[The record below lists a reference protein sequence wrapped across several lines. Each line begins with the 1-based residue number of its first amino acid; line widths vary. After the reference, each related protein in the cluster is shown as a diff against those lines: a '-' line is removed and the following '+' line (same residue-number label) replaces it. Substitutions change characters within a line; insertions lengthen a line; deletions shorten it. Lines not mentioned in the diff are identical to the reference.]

1 MKQRPFVG
9 GHEWFRVGLCLHVY
23 RRLVGVLPLD
33 TICCALY
40 AVSMS
45 YHLESIPNRGSRPTL
60 LIREAW
66 REGKRIRKKTR
77 ANLTGMPDPL
87 VNGIRAL
94 LKGGIALESVEDAFT
109 IRRALPHGHVAAGLG
124 TLRRLGLVRLLH
136 RHPGRQ
142 RDLAVGAILARLLDP
157 GSKLAAARHLSPD
170 TASSSLG
177 ALLGLGPV
185 SGNEL
190 LSMLDWLLR
199 RQRHIEKSLA
209 HRHLGDATLIL
220 YDVTS
225 SFLEGEC
232 CPLAA
237 FGHNRDGK
245 KGKKQ
250 IVFGLLCTAEGC
262 PVAVEVFAGNRGDP
276 MTLGAQIAKIRDRF
290 GVGQVALVGDRGMI
304 TTARI
309 REELEPAA
317 LDWISALKTTDIRKL
332 LRQQEADGG
341 APAPLCPEALV
352 PDQVAEIVS
361 PEFPGERLLVCLN
374 PRLRQQRARK
384 REALLEATEAILE
397 TIAQSL
403 RRPGAPRRGSDWIHR
418 RVGREANR
426 RKVEKHFHI
435 TVTDQALTWSR
446 NQQSIAAEARLDGL
460 YVIRT
465 SLDAA
470 MMGPGE
476 IVEAYKSLSR
486 VEQAF
491 RSLKTTR
498 LEVRPV
504 YVYNADRVRAH
515 LFLCMLAYYVEWHLR
530 RRLAPLLFE
539 DDDRSQARAKR
550 SSPVQPAQVSDRAK
564 AKADTKT
571 TPDGF
576 PVHSMKTL
584 LADLAT
590 LTLNQVTLPAYPD
603 QGFPMIA
610 QPTPLQRKA
619 FALLEID
626 PAKIVPSTKP
636 V

>member
-1 MKQRPFVG
+1 
-9 GHEWFRVGLCLHVY
+9 
-23 RRLVGVLPLD
+23 
-33 TICCALY
+33 
-40 AVSMS
+40 MS
-45 YHLESIPNRGSRPTL
+45 YHLESIPNRNSRPTL

-77 ANLTGMPDPL
+77 ANLTGMPEPL

-109 IRRALPHGHVAAGLG
+109 IRRALPHGHVAAGLA

-136 RHPGRQ
+136 RHPGRE
-142 RDLAVGAILARLLDP
+142 RDLAIAAILARLLDP

-170 TASSSLG
+170 TAASSLG
-177 ALLGLGPV
+177 AVLGLGPV
-185 SGNEL
+185 TGNEL
-190 LSMLDWLLR
+190 LDMLDWLLR

-209 HRHLGDATLIL
+209 HRHLGEATLIL

-225 SFLEGEC
+225 SFLEGGC

-250 IVFGLLCTAEGC
+250 IVFGLLCTEEGC

-276 MTLGAQIAKIRDRF
+276 MTLGAQITKIRDRF
-290 GVGQVALVGDRGMI
+290 GVGRVALVGDRGMI

-309 REELEPAA
+309 REELEPAT
-317 LDWISALKTTDIRKL
+317 LDWISALKATDIRKL
-332 LRQQEADGG
+332 LRQQGADGG
-341 APAPLCPEALV
+341 EPAPLCPEALV

-374 PRLRQQRARK
+374 PRLREQRARK
-384 REALLEATEAILE
+384 REALLEATEEILE
-397 TIAQSL
+397 TIAQGL
-403 RRPGAPRRGSDWIHR
+403 GRPGAPHRGRDWINR

-426 RKVEKHFHI
+426 RKVEKHFQI
-435 TVTDQALTWSR
+435 TVTDDALTWSR
-446 NQQSIAAEARLDGL
+446 NQEKIAAEARLDGL

-470 MMGPGE
+470 TMGPGE
-476 IVEAYKSLSR
+476 VVEAYKSLSR

-491 RSLKTTR
+491 RLLKTTR
-498 LEVRPV
+498 LQVRPV

-539 DDDRSQARAKR
+539 DDDRQQARAKR
-550 SSPVQPAQVSDRAK
+550 TSPVQPAQISDRAK

-571 TPDGF
+571 TAEGF
-576 PVHSMKTL
+576 PVHSLKTL

-590 LTLNQVTLPAYPD
+590 LTLNQVTLPTNPE

-619 FALLEID
+619 FELLEVE
-626 PAKIVPSTKP
+626 PAKIVPSTMP

>member
-1 MKQRPFVG
+1 MSVPASVPKRSG
-9 GHEWFRVGLCLHVY
+9 RHLL
-23 RRLVGVLPLD
+23 RRF
-33 TICCALY
+33 
-40 AVSMS
+40 
-45 YHLESIPNRGSRPTL
+45 SRS
-60 LIREAW
+60 
-66 REGKRIRKKTR
+66 
-77 ANLTGMPDPL
+77 
-87 VNGIRAL
+87 GIRN
-94 LKGGIALESVEDAFT
+94 GDSYSSNSTTSPIFF
-109 IRRALPHGHVAAGLG
+109 
-124 TLRRLGLVRLLH
+124 
-136 RHPGRQ
+136 
-142 RDLAVGAILARLLDP
+142 
-157 GSKLAAARHLSPD
+157 PD
-170 TASSSLG
+170 TAASSLG
-177 ALLGLGPV
+177 AVLGLGPV
-185 SGNEL
+185 TGNEL
-190 LSMLDWLLR
+190 LQMLDWLLR

-209 HRHLGDATLIL
+209 HRHLGEATLIL

-225 SFLEGEC
+225 SFLEGGC

-250 IVFGLLCTAEGC
+250 IVFGLLCTEEGC

-276 MTLGAQIAKIRDRF
+276 MTLGAQITKIRDRF
-290 GVGQVALVGDRGMI
+290 GVGRVALVGDRGMI

-309 REELEPAA
+309 RQELEPAT
-317 LDWISALKTTDIRKL
+317 LDWISALKATDIRKL
-332 LRQQEADGG
+332 LRQQGADGG
-341 APAPLCPEALV
+341 EPAPLCPEALV

-374 PRLRQQRARK
+374 PRLREQRARK
-384 REALLEATEAILE
+384 REALLEATEEILE
-397 TIAQSL
+397 TIAQGL
-403 RRPGAPRRGSDWIHR
+403 RHRGRDWINR

-426 RKVEKHFHI
+426 RKVEKHFQI
-435 TVTDQALTWSR
+435 TVSDEALTWSR
-446 NQQSIAAEARLDGL
+446 NQEKIAAEARLDGL

-470 MMGPGE
+470 TMGPGE
-476 IVEAYKSLSR
+476 VVEAYKSLSR

-498 LEVRPV
+498 LQVRPV

-539 DDDRSQARAKR
+539 DDDRQQARAKR
-550 SSPVQPAQVSDRAK
+550 TSPVQPARISDRAK

-571 TPDGF
+571 TAEGF
-576 PVHSMKTL
+576 PVHSLKTL

-590 LTLNQVTLPAYPD
+590 LTLNQVTLPTNPD

-619 FALLEID
+619 FELLEVD
-626 PAKIVPSTKP
+626 PTKIVPSTMP

>member
-1 MKQRPFVG
+1 MAEITASAGGNTGAALTELHPEPTGNNQDKVLKQRPLVG
-9 GHEWFRVGLCLHVY
+9 FHERFGVGLCLHVY
-23 RRLVGVLPLD
+23 RRVVWSFSVDTTCCVLYP
-33 TICCALY
+33 
-40 AVSMS
+40 VSMS
-45 YHLESIPNRGSRPTL
+45 YHLESIPNRNSRPTL

-77 ANLTGMPDPL
+77 ANLTGMPEPL

-109 IRRALPHGHVAAGLG
+109 IRRALPHGHVAAGLA

-142 RDLAVGAILARLLDP
+142 RDLAIGAILARLLDP

-170 TASSSLG
+170 TAASSLG
-177 ALLGLGPV
+177 AVLGLGPV

-190 LSMLDWLLR
+190 LDMLDWLLR

-209 HRHLGDATLIL
+209 HRHLGEATLIL

-225 SFLEGEC
+225 SFLEGGC

-250 IVFGLLCTAEGC
+250 IVFGLLCTEEGC

-290 GVGQVALVGDRGMI
+290 GVGRVALVGDRGMI

-309 REELEPAA
+309 RQELEPAT
-317 LDWISALKTTDIRKL
+317 LDWISALKATDIRKL
-332 LRQQEADGG
+332 LRQQRADGG
-341 APAPLCPEALV
+341 EPAPLCPEALV

-374 PRLRQQRARK
+374 PRLREQRARK
-384 REALLEATEAILE
+384 REALLEATEEILE
-397 TIAQSL
+397 TIAQGL
-403 RRPGAPRRGSDWIHR
+403 GRPGAPHRGRDWINR

-426 RKVEKHFHI
+426 RKVEKHFQI
-435 TVTDQALTWSR
+435 TVTDDALTWSR
-446 NQQSIAAEARLDGL
+446 NQEKIAAEARLDGL

-470 MMGPGE
+470 TMGPGE
-476 IVEAYKSLSR
+476 VVEAYKSLSR

-491 RSLKTTR
+491 RLLKTTR
-498 LEVRPV
+498 LQVRPV

-539 DDDRSQARAKR
+539 DDDRQQARAKR
-550 SSPVQPAQVSDRAK
+550 TSPVQPAQISDRAK

-571 TPDGF
+571 T
-576 PVHSMKTL
+576 
-584 LADLAT
+584 
-590 LTLNQVTLPAYPD
+590 
-603 QGFPMIA
+603 
-610 QPTPLQRKA
+610 
-619 FALLEID
+619 
-626 PAKIVPSTKP
+626 
-636 V
+636 

>member
-1 MKQRPFVG
+1 
-9 GHEWFRVGLCLHVY
+9 
-23 RRLVGVLPLD
+23 
-33 TICCALY
+33 
-40 AVSMS
+40 MS
-45 YHLESIPNRGSRPTL
+45 YHLESIPNRNSRPTL

-77 ANLTGMPDPL
+77 ANLTGMPEPL

-109 IRRALPHGHVAAGLG
+109 IRRALPHGHVAAGLA

-136 RHPGRQ
+136 RHPGRE
-142 RDLAVGAILARLLDP
+142 RDLAIAGILARLLDP

-170 TASSSLG
+170 TAASSLG
-177 ALLGLGPV
+177 AVLGLGPV
-185 SGNEL
+185 TGNEL
-190 LSMLDWLLR
+190 LDMLDWLLR

-209 HRHLGDATLIL
+209 HRHLGEATLIL

-225 SFLEGEC
+225 SFLEGGC

-250 IVFGLLCTAEGC
+250 IVFGLLCTEEGC

-276 MTLGAQIAKIRDRF
+276 MTLGAQITKIRDRF
-290 GVGQVALVGDRGMI
+290 GVGRVALVGDRGMI

-309 REELEPAA
+309 RQELEPAT
-317 LDWISALKTTDIRKL
+317 LDWISALKATDIRKL
-332 LRQQEADGG
+332 LRQQGADGG
-341 APAPLCPEALV
+341 EPAPLCPEALV

-374 PRLRQQRARK
+374 PRLREQRARK
-384 REALLEATEAILE
+384 REALLEATEEILE
-397 TIAQSL
+397 TIAQGL
-403 RRPGAPRRGSDWIHR
+403 GRPGAPHRGRDWINR

-426 RKVEKHFHI
+426 RKVEKHFQI
-435 TVTDQALTWSR
+435 TVTDDALTWSR
-446 NQQSIAAEARLDGL
+446 NQEKIAAEARLDGL

-470 MMGPGE
+470 TMGPGE
-476 IVEAYKSLSR
+476 VVEAYKSLSR

-491 RSLKTTR
+491 RLLKTTR
-498 LEVRPV
+498 LQVRPV

-539 DDDRSQARAKR
+539 DDDRQQARAKR
-550 SSPVQPAQVSDRAK
+550 TSPVQPAQISDRAK

-571 TPDGF
+571 TAEGF
-576 PVHSMKTL
+576 PVHSLKTL

-590 LTLNQVTLPAYPD
+590 LTLNQVTLPTNPE

-619 FALLEID
+619 FELLEVE
-626 PAKIVPSTKP
+626 PAKIVPSTMP

>member
-1 MKQRPFVG
+1 
-9 GHEWFRVGLCLHVY
+9 
-23 RRLVGVLPLD
+23 
-33 TICCALY
+33 
-40 AVSMS
+40 MS
-45 YHLESIPNRGSRPTL
+45 YHLESIPNRNSRPTL

-77 ANLTGMPDPL
+77 ANLTGMPEPL

-109 IRRALPHGHVAAGLG
+109 IRRALPHGHVAAGLA

-136 RHPGRQ
+136 RHPGRE
-142 RDLAVGAILARLLDP
+142 RDLAIAAILARLLDP

-170 TASSSLG
+170 TAASSLG
-177 ALLGLGPV
+177 AVLGLGPV
-185 SGNEL
+185 TGNEL
-190 LSMLDWLLR
+190 LDMLDWLLR

-209 HRHLGDATLIL
+209 HRHLGEATLIL

-225 SFLEGEC
+225 SFLEGGC

-250 IVFGLLCTAEGC
+250 IVFGLLCTEEGC

-276 MTLGAQIAKIRDRF
+276 MTLGAQITKIRDRF
-290 GVGQVALVGDRGMI
+290 GVGRVALVGDRGMI

-309 REELEPAA
+309 RQELEPAT
-317 LDWISALKTTDIRKL
+317 LDWISALKATDIRKL
-332 LRQQEADGG
+332 LRQQGADGG
-341 APAPLCPEALV
+341 EPAPLCPEALV

-374 PRLRQQRARK
+374 PRLREQRARK
-384 REALLEATEAILE
+384 REALLEATEEILE
-397 TIAQSL
+397 TIAQGL
-403 RRPGAPRRGSDWIHR
+403 GRPGAPHRGRDWINR

-426 RKVEKHFHI
+426 RKVEKHFQI
-435 TVTDQALTWSR
+435 TVTDEALTWSR
-446 NQQSIAAEARLDGL
+446 NQEKIAAEARLDGL

-470 MMGPGE
+470 TMGPGE
-476 IVEAYKSLSR
+476 VVEAYKSLSR

-491 RSLKTTR
+491 RLLKTTR
-498 LEVRPV
+498 LQVRPV

-539 DDDRSQARAKR
+539 DDDRQQARAKR
-550 SSPVQPAQVSDRAK
+550 TSPVQPAQISDRAK

-571 TPDGF
+571 TAEGF
-576 PVHSMKTL
+576 PVHSLKTL

-590 LTLNQVTLPAYPD
+590 LTLNQVTLPTNPE

-619 FALLEID
+619 FELLEVD
-626 PAKIVPSTKP
+626 PAKIVPSTMP

>member
-1 MKQRPFVG
+1 MGF
-9 GHEWFRVGLCLHVY
+9 HERFLVGLCVHVNG
-23 RRLVGVLPLD
+23 RVVWSIALD
-33 TICCALY
+33 TRCCVMY
-40 AVSMS
+40 SVSMS
-45 YHLESIPNRGSRPTL
+45 YHLESIPNRNSRPTL

-77 ANLTGMPDPL
+77 ANLTGMPEPL
-87 VNGIRAL
+87 VNGIRTL
-94 LKGGIALESVEDAFT
+94 LKGGIAVESVEDAFT
-109 IRRALPHGHVAAGLG
+109 IRRALPHGHVAATLG
-124 TLRRLGLVRLLH
+124 TLRRLGMVRLLH
-136 RHPGRQ
+136 RHPGRE
-142 RDLAVGAILARLLDP
+142 RDLAIGVILARLLDP

-170 TASSSLG
+170 TAASSLG
-177 ALLGLGPV
+177 AVLGLGPV

-199 RQRHIEKSLA
+199 RQKHIEKSLA
-209 HRHLGDATLIL
+209 RRHLGEATLIL

-225 SFLEGEC
+225 SFLEGRC

-250 IVFGLLCTAEGC
+250 IVFGLLCSVDGC
-262 PVAVEVFAGNRGDP
+262 PVAVELFAGNRGDP

-290 GVGQVALVGDRGMI
+290 GVGRVALVDDRGMI

-309 REELEPAA
+309 REELEPAT

-332 LRQQEADGG
+332 LRQPGGDGG
-341 APAPLCPEALV
+341 EPAAPAPLCPEALV

-374 PRLRQQRARK
+374 PRLREERARK

-397 TIAQSL
+397 TIAQGL
-403 RRPGAPRRGSDWIHR
+403 RRPGAPHRGRDWIHR

-435 TVTDQALTWSR
+435 TVTNDALRWSR
-446 NQQSIAAEARLDGL
+446 NRDNIAAEARLDGL

-465 SLDAA
+465 SLDANT
-470 MMGPGE
+470 MGPHE
-476 IVEAYKSLSR
+476 AVEAYKSLSR

-515 LFLCMLAYYVEWHLR
+515 VFLCMLAYYVEWHLR
-530 RRLAPLLFE
+530 QRLAPLLFE
-539 DDDRSQARAKR
+539 DDHRQQARAKR
-550 SSPVQPAQVSDRAK
+550 TSPVQPAQVSDRAK

-571 TPDGF
+571 TPDGL
-576 PVHSMKTL
+576 PVHSLKTL

-590 LTLNQVTLPAYPD
+590 LTLNQVALPTQP
-603 QGFPMIA
+603 QHPFPLIA
-610 QPTPLQRKA
+610 QPTLLQRKA
-619 FALLEID
+619 FELLQIE
-626 PAKIVPSTKP
+626 PAKIVPSTMP
-636 V
+636 P

>member
-1 MKQRPFVG
+1 MGFR
-9 GHEWFRVGLCLHVY
+9 EWFGMGLCLHVSS
-23 RRLVGVLPLD
+23 RIIWSFSLD
-33 TICCALY
+33 TKCCVLY
-40 AVSMS
+40 SVSMS
-45 YHLESIPNRGSRPTL
+45 YHFEAIPNRNSRPTL

-77 ANLTGMPDPL
+77 ANLTGMPEPL

-94 LKGGIALESVEDAFT
+94 LKGGIALESLEDAFT

-136 RHPGRQ
+136 RQPGRE
-142 RDLAVGAILARLLDP
+142 RDLAIGAILARRLDP

-170 TASSSLG
+170 TAASSLG
-177 ALLGLGPV
+177 AVLGLGPV
-185 SGNEL
+185 TGNEL
-190 LSMLDWLLR
+190 LGMLDWLLR

-209 HRHLGDATLIL
+209 HRHLGEATLIL

-225 SFLEGEC
+225 SFLEGRC

-245 KGKKQ
+245 KGKQQ
-250 IVFGLLCTAEGC
+250 IVFGLLCTVDGC

-276 MTLGAQIAKIRDRF
+276 MTLGAQIAKIRERF
-290 GVGQVALVGDRGMI
+290 GVGRVALVGDRGMI

-309 REELEPAA
+309 REELEPAT

-332 LRQQEADGG
+332 LRQQGG

-374 PRLRQQRARK
+374 PRLREERARK
-384 REALLEATEAILE
+384 REALLEATEEILE
-397 TIAQSL
+397 TIAQGL
-403 RRPGAPRRGSDWIHR
+403 RRPGAPRRGRDWINR

-426 RKVEKHFHI
+426 RKVEKHFDI
-435 TVTDQALTWSR
+435 TVTDTDLIWSR
-446 NQQSIAAEARLDGL
+446 NRENIAAEARLDGL

-465 SLDAA
+465 SLDANT
-470 MMGPGE
+470 MDPGE
-476 IVEAYKSLSR
+476 VVEAYKSLSR
-486 VEQAF
+486 IEQAF

-504 YVYNADRVRAH
+504 YVYNADRVRAQV
-515 LFLCMLAYYVEWHLR
+515 FLCMLAYYVEWHLR

-539 DDDRSQARAKR
+539 DDDREQARAKR
-550 SSPVQPAQVSDRAK
+550 TSPVQPAQVSDRAK

-590 LTLNQVTLPAYPD
+590 LTLNQVTLPTNRD

-619 FALLEID
+619 FELLEVD
-626 PAKIVPSTKP
+626 PAKIVPSTMP

>member
-1 MKQRPFVG
+1 
-9 GHEWFRVGLCLHVY
+9 
-23 RRLVGVLPLD
+23 
-33 TICCALY
+33 
-40 AVSMS
+40 MS
-45 YHLESIPNRGSRPTL
+45 YHLESIPNRNSRPTL

-77 ANLTGMPDPL
+77 ANLTGMPEPL

-109 IRRALPHGHVAAGLG
+109 IRRALPHGHVAAGLA

-136 RHPGRQ
+136 RHPGRE
-142 RDLAVGAILARLLDP
+142 RDLAIAGILARLLDP

-170 TASSSLG
+170 TAASSLG
-177 ALLGLGPV
+177 AVLGLGPV
-185 SGNEL
+185 TGNEL
-190 LSMLDWLLR
+190 LDMLDWLLR

-209 HRHLGDATLIL
+209 HRHLGEATLIL

-225 SFLEGEC
+225 SFLEGGC

-250 IVFGLLCTAEGC
+250 IVFGLLCTEEGC

-276 MTLGAQIAKIRDRF
+276 TTLGAQIAKIRDRF
-290 GVGQVALVGDRGMI
+290 GVGRVALVGDRGMI

-309 REELEPAA
+309 REELEPAT
-317 LDWISALKTTDIRKL
+317 LDWISALKATDIRKL
-332 LRQQEADGG
+332 LRQQGADGG
-341 APAPLCPEALV
+341 EPAPLCPEALV

-384 REALLEATEAILE
+384 REALLEATEEILE
-397 TIAQSL
+397 TIAQGL
-403 RRPGAPRRGSDWIHR
+403 GRPGAPHRGRDWINR

-426 RKVEKHFHI
+426 RKVEKHFQI
-435 TVTDQALTWSR
+435 TVTDDALTWSR
-446 NQQSIAAEARLDGL
+446 NQEKIAAEARLDGL
-460 YVIRT
+460 FVIRT

-470 MMGPGE
+470 TMGPGE
-476 IVEAYKSLSR
+476 VVEAYKSLSR

-491 RSLKTTR
+491 RLLKTTR
-498 LEVRPV
+498 LQVRPV

-539 DDDRSQARAKR
+539 DDDRQQARAKR
-550 SSPVQPAQVSDRAK
+550 TSPVQPAQISDRAK

-571 TPDGF
+571 TAEGF
-576 PVHSMKTL
+576 PVHSLKTL

-590 LTLNQVTLPAYPD
+590 LTLNQVTLPTNPE

-619 FALLEID
+619 FELLEVE
-626 PAKIVPSTKP
+626 PAKIVPSTMP

>member
-1 MKQRPFVG
+1 MGF
-9 GHEWFRVGLCLHVY
+9 HERFGVGLCLHVY
-23 RRLVGVLPLD
+23 RRVVWVFSVDTTCCVL
-33 TICCALY
+33 Y
-40 AVSMS
+40 SVSMS
-45 YHLESIPNRGSRPTL
+45 YHLESIPNRNSRPTL

-77 ANLTGMPDPL
+77 ANLTGMPEPL
-87 VNGIRAL
+87 VNGIGAL

-109 IRRALPHGHVAAGLG
+109 IRRALPHGHVAAGLA

-142 RDLAVGAILARLLDP
+142 RDLAIAGILARLLDP

-170 TASSSLG
+170 TAASSLG
-177 ALLGLGPV
+177 AVLGLGPV
-185 SGNEL
+185 TGNEL
-190 LSMLDWLLR
+190 LDMLDWLLR

-209 HRHLGDATLIL
+209 HRHLGEATLIL

-225 SFLEGEC
+225 SFLEGGC

-250 IVFGLLCTAEGC
+250 IVFGLLCTEEGC

-276 MTLGAQIAKIRDRF
+276 MTLGAQITKIRDRF
-290 GVGQVALVGDRGMI
+290 GVGRVALVGDRGMI

-309 REELEPAA
+309 RQELEPAT
-317 LDWISALKTTDIRKL
+317 LDWISALKATDIRKL
-332 LRQQEADGG
+332 LRQQGADGG
-341 APAPLCPEALV
+341 EPAPLCPEALV

-374 PRLRQQRARK
+374 PRLREQRARK
-384 REALLEATEAILE
+384 REALLEATEEILE
-397 TIAQSL
+397 TIAQGL
-403 RRPGAPRRGSDWIHR
+403 RHRGRDWINR

-426 RKVEKHFHI
+426 RKVEKHFQI
-435 TVTDQALTWSR
+435 TVTDEALRWSR
-446 NQQSIAAEARLDGL
+446 NQEKIAAEARLDGL

-470 MMGPGE
+470 TMGPGE
-476 IVEAYKSLSR
+476 VVEAYKSLSR

-491 RSLKTTR
+491 RLLKTTR
-498 LEVRPV
+498 LQVRPV

-539 DDDRSQARAKR
+539 DDDRQQARAKR
-550 SSPVQPAQVSDRAK
+550 TSPVQPAQISDRAK

-571 TPDGF
+571 TAEGF
-576 PVHSMKTL
+576 PVHSLKTL

-590 LTLNQVTLPAYPD
+590 LTLNQVTLPTNPD

-619 FALLEID
+619 FELLEVD
-626 PAKIVPSTKP
+626 PTKIVPSTMP

>member
-1 MKQRPFVG
+1 
-9 GHEWFRVGLCLHVY
+9 
-23 RRLVGVLPLD
+23 
-33 TICCALY
+33 
-40 AVSMS
+40 MS
-45 YHLESIPNRGSRPTL
+45 YHLESIPNRNSRPTL

-77 ANLTGMPDPL
+77 ANLTGMPEPL

-109 IRRALPHGHVAAGLG
+109 IRRALPHGHVAAGLA

-136 RHPGRQ
+136 RQPGRE
-142 RDLAVGAILARLLDP
+142 RDLAIAGILARLLDP

-170 TASSSLG
+170 TAASSLG
-177 ALLGLGPV
+177 AVLGLGPV
-185 SGNEL
+185 TGNEL
-190 LSMLDWLLR
+190 LDMLDWLLR

-209 HRHLGDATLIL
+209 HRHLGEATLIL

-225 SFLEGEC
+225 SFLEGGC

-250 IVFGLLCTAEGC
+250 IVFGLLCTEEGC

-276 MTLGAQIAKIRDRF
+276 MTLGAQITKIRDRF
-290 GVGQVALVGDRGMI
+290 GVGRVALVGDRGMI

-309 REELEPAA
+309 REELEPAT
-317 LDWISALKTTDIRKL
+317 LDWISALKATDIRKL
-332 LRQQEADGG
+332 LRQQGADGG
-341 APAPLCPEALV
+341 EPAPLCPEALV

-374 PRLRQQRARK
+374 PRLREQRARK
-384 REALLEATEAILE
+384 REALLEATEEILE
-397 TIAQSL
+397 TIAQGL
-403 RRPGAPRRGSDWIHR
+403 GRPGAPHRGRDWINR

-426 RKVEKHFHI
+426 RKVEKHFQI
-435 TVTDQALTWSR
+435 TVSDEALTWSR
-446 NQQSIAAEARLDGL
+446 NQEKIAAEARLDGL

-470 MMGPGE
+470 TMGPGE
-476 IVEAYKSLSR
+476 VVEAYKSLSR

-491 RSLKTTR
+491 RLLKTTR
-498 LEVRPV
+498 LQVRPV

-539 DDDRSQARAKR
+539 DDDRQQARAKR
-550 SSPVQPAQVSDRAK
+550 TSPVQPAQISDRAK

-571 TPDGF
+571 TAEGF
-576 PVHSMKTL
+576 PVHSLKTL

-590 LTLNQVTLPAYPD
+590 LTLNQVTLPTNPE

-619 FALLEID
+619 FELLEVD
-626 PAKIVPSTKP
+626 PTKIVPSTMP

>member
-1 MKQRPFVG
+1 MT
-9 GHEWFRVGLCLHVY
+9 
-23 RRLVGVLPLD
+23 LD
-33 TICCALY
+33 TTCCVLY
-40 AVSMS
+40 PVSMS
-45 YHLESIPNRGSRPTL
+45 YHLESIPNRNSRPTL

-77 ANLTGMPDPL
+77 ANLTGMPEPL
-87 VNGIRAL
+87 VNGIRTL
-94 LKGGIALESVEDAFT
+94 LKGGIAVESVEDAFT
-109 IRRALPHGHVAAGLG
+109 IRRALPHGHVAAALG
-124 TLRRLGLVRLLH
+124 TLRRLGMVRLLH
-136 RHPGRQ
+136 RHPGRE
-142 RDLAVGAILARLLDP
+142 RDLAIGVILARLLDP

-170 TASSSLG
+170 TAASSLG
-177 ALLGLGPV
+177 AVLGLGPV

-190 LSMLDWLLR
+190 LSMLDWLLC
-199 RQRHIEKSLA
+199 RQKHIEKSLA
-209 HRHLGDATLIL
+209 RRHLGEATLIL

-225 SFLEGEC
+225 SFLEGRC

-250 IVFGLLCTAEGC
+250 IVFGLLCSVDGC

-290 GVGQVALVGDRGMI
+290 GVGRVALVGDRGMI

-309 REELEPAA
+309 RKELEPAT
-317 LDWISALKTTDIRKL
+317 LDWISALKATDIRKL
-332 LRQQEADGG
+332 LRQPGGDGG
-341 APAPLCPEALV
+341 EPAAPAPLCPEALV

-374 PRLRQQRARK
+374 PRLREERARK
-384 REALLEATEAILE
+384 REALLEATEATLE
-397 TIAQSL
+397 TIAQGL
-403 RRPGAPRRGSDWIHR
+403 RRPGAPRRGRDWINR

-435 TVTDQALTWSR
+435 TVTDEALHWSR
-446 NQQSIAAEARLDGL
+446 NRDNIAAEARLDGL
-460 YVIRT
+460 YIIRT
-465 SLDAA
+465 SLDANT
-470 MMGPGE
+470 MGPHE
-476 IVEAYKSLSR
+476 VVEAYKSLSR

-515 LFLCMLAYYVEWHLR
+515 VFLCMLAYYVEWHLR
-530 RRLAPLLFE
+530 QRLAPLLFE
-539 DDDRSQARAKR
+539 DDHRQQARAKR
-550 SSPVQPAQVSDRAK
+550 TSPVQPAQVSDRAK

-576 PVHSMKTL
+576 PVHSLKTL

-590 LTLNQVTLPAYPD
+590 LTLNQVALPTQPE
-603 QGFPMIA
+603 QPFPLIA

-619 FALLEID
+619 FELLQIE
-626 PAKIVPSTKP
+626 PAKIVPSTMP
-636 V
+636 A

>member
-1 MKQRPFVG
+1 
-9 GHEWFRVGLCLHVY
+9 
-23 RRLVGVLPLD
+23 
-33 TICCALY
+33 
-40 AVSMS
+40 MS
-45 YHLESIPNRGSRPTL
+45 YHLESIPNRNSRPTL

-77 ANLTGMPDPL
+77 ANLTGMPEPL

-109 IRRALPHGHVAAGLG
+109 IRRALPHGHVAAGLA

-136 RHPGRQ
+136 RHPGRE
-142 RDLAVGAILARLLDP
+142 RDLAIAGILARLLDP

-170 TASSSLG
+170 TAASSLG
-177 ALLGLGPV
+177 AVLGLGPV
-185 SGNEL
+185 TGNEL
-190 LSMLDWLLR
+190 LDMLDWLLR

-209 HRHLGDATLIL
+209 HRHLGEATLIL

-225 SFLEGEC
+225 SFLEGGC

-250 IVFGLLCTAEGC
+250 IVFGLLCTEEGC

-290 GVGQVALVGDRGMI
+290 GVGRVALVGDRGMI

-309 REELEPAA
+309 RQELEPAT
-317 LDWISALKTTDIRKL
+317 LDWISALKATDIRKL
-332 LRQQEADGG
+332 LRQQGADGG
-341 APAPLCPEALV
+341 EPAPLCPEALV

-374 PRLRQQRARK
+374 PRLREQRARK
-384 REALLEATEAILE
+384 REALLEATEEILE
-397 TIAQSL
+397 TIAQGL
-403 RRPGAPRRGSDWIHR
+403 GRPGAPHRGRDWINR

-426 RKVEKHFHI
+426 RKVEKHFQI
-435 TVTDQALTWSR
+435 TVTDEALTWSR
-446 NQQSIAAEARLDGL
+446 NQEKIAAEARLDGL

-470 MMGPGE
+470 TMGPGE
-476 IVEAYKSLSR
+476 VVEAYKSLSR

-491 RSLKTTR
+491 RLLKTTR
-498 LEVRPV
+498 LQVRPV

-539 DDDRSQARAKR
+539 DDDRQQARAKR
-550 SSPVQPAQVSDRAK
+550 TSPVQPAQISDRAK

-571 TPDGF
+571 TAEGF
-576 PVHSMKTL
+576 PVHSLKTL

-590 LTLNQVTLPAYPD
+590 LTLNQVTLPTNPE

-619 FALLEID
+619 FELLEVE
-626 PAKIVPSTKP
+626 PAKIVPSTMP

>member
-1 MKQRPFVG
+1 
-9 GHEWFRVGLCLHVY
+9 
-23 RRLVGVLPLD
+23 
-33 TICCALY
+33 
-40 AVSMS
+40 MS
-45 YHLESIPNRGSRPTL
+45 YHLESIPNRNSRPTL

-77 ANLTGMPDPL
+77 ANLTGMPEPL

-109 IRRALPHGHVAAGLG
+109 IRRALPHGHVAAGLA

-136 RHPGRQ
+136 RHPGRE
-142 RDLAVGAILARLLDP
+142 RDLAIGAILARLLDP

-170 TASSSLG
+170 TAASSLG
-177 ALLGLGPV
+177 AVLGLGPV
-185 SGNEL
+185 TGNEL
-190 LSMLDWLLR
+190 LDMLDWLLR

-209 HRHLGDATLIL
+209 HRHLGEATLIL

-225 SFLEGEC
+225 SFLEGGC

-250 IVFGLLCTAEGC
+250 IVFGLLCTEEGC

-276 MTLGAQIAKIRDRF
+276 MTLGAQITKIRDRF
-290 GVGQVALVGDRGMI
+290 GVGRVALVGDRGMI

-309 REELEPAA
+309 RQELEPAT
-317 LDWISALKTTDIRKL
+317 LDWISALKATDIRKL
-332 LRQQEADGG
+332 LRQQGADGG
-341 APAPLCPEALV
+341 EPAPLCPEALV

-374 PRLRQQRARK
+374 PRLREQRARK
-384 REALLEATEAILE
+384 REALLEATEEILE
-397 TIAQSL
+397 TIAQGL
-403 RRPGAPRRGSDWIHR
+403 GRPGAPHRGRDWINR

-426 RKVEKHFHI
+426 RKVEKHFQI
-435 TVTDQALTWSR
+435 TVTDEALTWSR
-446 NQQSIAAEARLDGL
+446 NQEKIAAEARLDGL

-470 MMGPGE
+470 TMGPGE
-476 IVEAYKSLSR
+476 VVEAYKSLSR

-491 RSLKTTR
+491 RLLKTTR
-498 LEVRPV
+498 LQVRPV

-539 DDDRSQARAKR
+539 DDDRQQARAKR
-550 SSPVQPAQVSDRAK
+550 TSPVQPVRISDRAK

-571 TPDGF
+571 TAEGF
-576 PVHSMKTL
+576 PVHSLKTL

-590 LTLNQVTLPAYPD
+590 LTLNQVTLPTNPE

-619 FALLEID
+619 FELLEVE
-626 PAKIVPSTKP
+626 PAKIVPSTMP

>member
-1 MKQRPFVG
+1 
-9 GHEWFRVGLCLHVY
+9 
-23 RRLVGVLPLD
+23 
-33 TICCALY
+33 
-40 AVSMS
+40 MS
-45 YHLESIPNRGSRPTL
+45 YHLESIPNRNSRPTL

-77 ANLTGMPDPL
+77 ANLTGMPEPL

-109 IRRALPHGHVAAGLG
+109 IRRALPHGHVAAGLA

-136 RHPGRQ
+136 RHPGRE
-142 RDLAVGAILARLLDP
+142 RDLAIAGILARLLDP

-170 TASSSLG
+170 TAASSLG
-177 ALLGLGPV
+177 AVLGLGPV
-185 SGNEL
+185 TGNEL
-190 LSMLDWLLR
+190 LDMLDWLLR

-209 HRHLGDATLIL
+209 HRHLGEATLIL

-225 SFLEGEC
+225 SFLEGGC

-245 KGKKQ
+245 KGKEQ
-250 IVFGLLCTAEGC
+250 IVFGLLCTEEGC

-276 MTLGAQIAKIRDRF
+276 MTLGAQITKIRDRF
-290 GVGQVALVGDRGMI
+290 GVGRVALVGDRGMI

-309 REELEPAA
+309 RQELEPAT
-317 LDWISALKTTDIRKL
+317 LDWISALKATDIRKL
-332 LRQQEADGG
+332 LRQQGADGG
-341 APAPLCPEALV
+341 EPAPLCPEALV

-374 PRLRQQRARK
+374 PRLREQRARK
-384 REALLEATEAILE
+384 REALLEATEEILE
-397 TIAQSL
+397 TIAQGL
-403 RRPGAPRRGSDWIHR
+403 GRPGAPHRGRDWINR

-426 RKVEKHFHI
+426 RKVEKHFQI
-435 TVTDQALTWSR
+435 TVTDDALTWSR
-446 NQQSIAAEARLDGL
+446 NQEKIAAEARLDGL

-470 MMGPGE
+470 TMGPGE
-476 IVEAYKSLSR
+476 VVEAYKSLSR

-491 RSLKTTR
+491 RLLKTTR
-498 LEVRPV
+498 LQVRPV

-539 DDDRSQARAKR
+539 DDDRQQARAKR
-550 SSPVQPAQVSDRAK
+550 TSPVQPAQISDRAK

-571 TPDGF
+571 TAEGF
-576 PVHSMKTL
+576 PVHSLKTL

-590 LTLNQVTLPAYPD
+590 LTLNQVTLPTNPE

-619 FALLEID
+619 FELLEVE
-626 PAKIVPSTKP
+626 PAKIVPSTMP